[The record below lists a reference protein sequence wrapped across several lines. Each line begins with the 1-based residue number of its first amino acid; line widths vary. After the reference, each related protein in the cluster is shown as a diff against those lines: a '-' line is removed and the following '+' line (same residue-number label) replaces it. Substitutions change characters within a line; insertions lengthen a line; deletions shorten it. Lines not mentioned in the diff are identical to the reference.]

1 MVNEILINA
10 GIKYKETRF
19 KKPPETTFAVY
30 IDDVNVRGADSC
42 NLIEEHNTSIDGDI
56 WVVIVGQNQS
66 GFTLAFAKDKE
77 TVIDAEFKALP
88 QDDEGT
94 LIKYI
99 EEVKTRDA

>member
-42 NLIEEHNTSIDGDI
+42 NLIEEHNTSIELYEYD
-56 WVVIVGQNQS
+56 
-66 GFTLAFAKDKE
+66 KDPE
-77 TVIDAEFKALP
+77 SESH
-88 QDDEGT
+88 
-94 LIKYI
+94 I
-99 EEVKTRDA
+99 EEQFNALGLEYRKESRLWLEDEQLYQVVYEFEYISKG